1 MADLDFAAKMERE
14 LQMAAEV
21 QWSMLPAAVPEVPN
35 YSFWA
40 CWEPALPVG
49 GDMYEFCRLPT
60 GEILVVVADVG
71 GKGHHREQ
79 HHRHERRH
87 QQQLLP
93 CHHPVPGT
101 RPHIW
106 TVSTRRRPTQLNYC
120 GRSRRSRKPFRMEW

>member
-71 GKGHHREQ
+71 GKGLAAAIGMAALAGVVPVLWEQ
-79 HHRHERRH
+79 HSPN
-87 QQQLLP
+87 L
-93 CHHPVPGT
+93 T
-101 RPHIW
+101 RF
-106 TVSTRRRPTQLNYC
+106 VSA
-120 GRSRRSRKPFRMEW
+120 